1 MRKGCEGEKKTGNKK
16 NGERKMK
23 VVGTTSLPAANAEN
37 FLKKLVNT
45 QFYGIG
51 PI

>member
-23 VVGTTSLPAANAEN
+23 VVGTTSLPAVKRRE
-37 FLKKLVNT
+37 FS
-45 QFYGIG
+45 
-51 PI
+51 